1 MKSITFV
8 AFLGIAVLSACSS
21 SKTKPDDSESAAS
34 HGGPFTG
41 AIFTTTEN
49 GSVVNEN
56 HYSDCRLVYL
66 NGGPKG
72 GGPGLPPGDY
82 YFMVTDPS
90 GKTMLSS
97 DSISQRMVTV
107 GASGEFET
115 YRGSHDTGTD
125 VDDGSLTVQ
134 LWPFAETPN
143 PGGVY
148 KAWLTPVNQYSPG
161 EGVHGFI
168 HRWTKTDNFKCE
180 RAAPPPPPPPPD
192 AGPPPDGGEEPCEG
206 EDCVDEDDDIR

>member
-8 AFLGIAVLSACSS
+8 AFVGLAMLAGCGSM
-21 SKTKPDDSESAAS
+21 KDKPDDSESAAS
-34 HGGPFTG
+34 HGGPMTG
-41 AIFTTTEN
+41 AIWTTDVN
-49 GSVVNEN
+49 GATVNEN
-56 HYSDCRLVYL
+56 HFSDCRQVHL

-90 GKTMLSS
+90 GKVLLSS
-97 DSISQRMVTV
+97 DGVANRMVHV
-107 GASGEFET
+107 GADGEFE
-115 YRGSHDTGTD
+115 SHSGTHHVGED
-125 VDDGSLTVQ
+125 MHDGGATVA

-148 KAWLTPVNQYSPG
+148 KAWLTPVNQYSAG

-168 HRWTKTDNFKCE
+168 HRWTKTDNFKCD
-180 RAAPPPPPPPPD
+180 RPAAPPPPPD
-192 AGPPPDGGEEPCEG
+192 GGPPPEEPCEG